1 MDWKQLPL
9 TLEQSPPPKI
19 YLLKNNDTLLQVQKK
34 PDKQL
39 TVVPVSIPK
48 CTQASGLSQYLW
60 LLSPDPCPSHFQLPF
75 PSFSIHFSYVLSP
88 PPLFCPSLSLLSWFS
103 LLFPSRSPPS
113 LSSCDPIQSAG
124 QIQSTFSLCSGL
136 F

>member
-1 MDWKQLPL
+1 MDWKQLLL
-9 TLEQSPPPKI
+9 TLEQSPLPKI

-60 LLSPDPCPSHFQLPF
+60 LLSPHPCPNHFQLPF
-75 PSFSIHFSYVLSP
+75 PSFSIHFSYVLSALP
-88 PPLFCPSLSLLSWFS
+88 PFLSFSFSSLLVLSSLPLLFSSLSFLL
-103 LLFPSRSPPS
+103 
-113 LSSCDPIQSAG
+113 
-124 QIQSTFSLCSGL
+124 
-136 F
+136 